1 MPTPPSSPT
10 PPIPPIQPPGQTPS
24 LKPPTAP
31 AAAYPPSSSAS
42 TPEQTTSWE
51 DPTGVSTKFLSTG
64 GSQATPEQVQSFLST
79 LLKFFSKVILQ
90 ESEEAAKRS
99 AKQMKDAIEGRD

>member
-10 PPIPPIQPPGQTPS
+10 PPIPPQPPGQPSMKTP
-24 LKPPTAP
+24 TGP
-31 AAAYPPSSSAS
+31 AAAYPPSSSSS
-42 TPEQTTSWE
+42 TPQQTTSWE
-51 DPTGVSTKFLSTG
+51 DPTGVWTKFLSTG

-90 ESEEAAKRS
+90 QSEEAAKRS
-99 AKQMKDAIEGRD
+99 AKQMKDAIEGRN